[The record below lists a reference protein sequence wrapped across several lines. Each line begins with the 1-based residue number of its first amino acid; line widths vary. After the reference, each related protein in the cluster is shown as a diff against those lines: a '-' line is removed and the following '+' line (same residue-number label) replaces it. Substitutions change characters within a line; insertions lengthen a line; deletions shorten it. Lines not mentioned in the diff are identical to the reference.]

1 MATQVTPGT
10 LEAALAEL
18 DDDER
23 SRVEDLGDAIK
34 VTLLEPLT
42 FQQSKL
48 DGMRT
53 VEALSLP
60 KKVKGKHLK
69 KLDTVKGEVSASLAL
84 MAGLASVPTHA
95 FDELDARDLELI
107 TTIMDPFLPKSRR
120 TGRD

>member
-1 MATQVTPGT
+1 MAKQVTPGT
-10 LEAALAEL
+10 LETVLAEL

-42 FQQSKL
+42 FLQSKL
-48 DGMRT
+48 DGQRT
-53 VEALSLP
+53 VEALRLP

-69 KLDTVKGEVSASLAL
+69 KLDTVTGEVSASLAL
-84 MAGLASVPTHA
+84 MAALAEVPTHA
-95 FDELDARDLELI
+95 LDELDARDLELMS
-107 TTIMDPFLPKSRR
+107 TLMDPFLPKSRR

>member
-1 MATQVTPGT
+1 MAKQVTPGT
-10 LEAALAEL
+10 LETVLAEL

-42 FQQSKL
+42 FLQSKL
-48 DGMRT
+48 DGQRT
-53 VEALSLP
+53 VEELRLP

-69 KLDTVKGEVSASLAL
+69 KLDTVTGEVSASLAL
-84 MAGLASVPTHA
+84 MAALAEVPTHA
-95 FDELDARDLELI
+95 LDELDARDLELMS
-107 TTIMDPFLPKSRR
+107 TLMDPFLPKSRR